1 VVHRTDEVAVA
12 ASNTRFDTGQVIDHL
27 FDKVEWLVAKLPML
41 GLAVLAVAA
50 AWWIGTWLSKRT
62 VLDRVSRRNPF
73 LQDLVRTSIRWGVV
87 LAGVVVALEL
97 LGATKL
103 VGAVLGTAGV
113 LGVALGFAFK
123 DILENYLAGLLLSVR
138 QPFAPK
144 DWVVIDGNEGFVVA
158 LTSRATILM
167 TLQGNQ
173 LRLPNAL
180 VFRGVMLNY
189 TRNPKRRLEFQV
201 GIGVNE
207 SIPHAQHVGTAELLR
222 VPGVVA
228 DPPPRA
234 LVQELGDWSVV
245 ISFQAWVDQS
255 SHDFLLVRSAAI
267 RAVKEALDREGVDM
281 PVPTYRIDL
290 ATAAP
295 SPDAADGHQPSTRP
309 PGDVPPADTRKTSDL
324 LEQVDAE
331 CRERQAQNLLN
342 ADAPRE

>member
-1 VVHRTDEVAVA
+1 MTSSGTITAG
-12 ASNTRFDTGQVIDHL
+12 SGFDTGQVIARLLDR
-27 FDKVEWLVAKLPML
+27 VERLIAALPL
-41 GLAVLAVAA
+41 LALATLAIVA
-50 AWWIGTWLSKRT
+50 AWWIGTWLSRRA
-62 VLDRVSRRNPF
+62 VLDHVSRRNPF

-97 LGATKL
+97 LGATRL

-138 QPFAPK
+138 QPFAPE
-144 DWVVIDGNEGFVVA
+144 DWVVIDGNEGIVIA

-189 TRNPKRRLEFQV
+189 TRNPKRRLDFEV
-201 GIGVNE
+201 GIGAGE
-207 SIPHAQHVGTAELLR
+207 SIAHAQQVGTAELRR

-228 DPPPRA
+228 EPAPRA
-234 LVQELGDWSVV
+234 LVCGLGDWNVV
-245 ISFQAWVDQS
+245 VSFQAWVDQE
-255 SHDFLLVRSAAI
+255 SHDFLLVRSEAI

-281 PVPTYRIDL
+281 PVPSYRIDL
-290 ATAAP
+290 ATTAAP
-295 SPDAADGHQPSTRP
+295 EGAAQDRP
-309 PGDVPPADTRKTSDL
+309 PAIRDAPPADTRRTTDL
-324 LEQVDAE
+324 MEHVDAE
-331 CRERQAQNLLN
+331 CREQQGRNLLH